1 MKYKEKRIEMPK
13 NWIPPSKMECPDC
26 KSVLECPDYR
36 CEICK
41 HEIVIYL
48 V

>member
-1 MKYKEKRIEMPK
+1 MKYTETKIEKPK
-13 NWIPPSKMECPDC
+13 NWIPPKEFECPKC
-26 KSVLECPDYR
+26 GKILECPDYR

-41 HEIVIYL
+41 LEIAFYL